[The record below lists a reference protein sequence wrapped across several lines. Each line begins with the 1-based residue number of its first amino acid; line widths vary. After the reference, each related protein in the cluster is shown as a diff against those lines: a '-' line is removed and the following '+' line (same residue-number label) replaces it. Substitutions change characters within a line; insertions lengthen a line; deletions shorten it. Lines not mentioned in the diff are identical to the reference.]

1 MLTEKCR
8 NQEEIITDLELR
20 EQEHQELEA
29 ESELLQQQI
38 QATRW
43 WLFPHLR
50 GFGRMFKHLFH
61 ECAGVVVFWVGV
73 VVCFVVYFWGG

>member
-50 GFGRMFKHLFH
+50 GFWENVQQFIPQQRFLSF
-61 ECAGVVVFWVGV
+61 F
-73 VVCFVVYFWGG
+73 